1 MFSTELQSA
10 VRTIDTA
17 DGSKTLVSA
26 STFNRVARAVR
37 NMSIDGGTIG
47 MNPAGGIHLQLI
59 PAGSSGGGGG
69 TAYGGPFAV
78 TAENGA
84 ITIAAGHIVAGTT
97 IVSVTQGAL
106 AGTGT
111 VYLSLT
117 YSNGAYSYTLAIGTP
132 PAQSASTAVYRLATV
147 EADGTV
153 TQIQYGDIY
162 VAGRI
167 VA

>member
-1 MFSTELQSA
+1 MYSSELQSKIK
-10 VRTIDTA
+10 TISTS

-26 STFNRVARAVR
+26 STFNRVARAVK
-37 NMSIDGGTIG
+37 NFSIDGGTIS
-47 MNPAGGIHLQLI
+47 MNPAGGIHLQVI
-59 PAGSSGGGGG
+59 PASTGGGGG
-69 TAYGGPFAV
+69 GSYSGPFAV
-78 TAENGA
+78 AAENGA
-84 ITIAAGHIVAGTT
+84 ITIAAGHIVAGTAT
-97 IVSVTQGAL
+97 VAVTQGAL

-153 TQIQYGDIY
+153 TQIQYGDIC